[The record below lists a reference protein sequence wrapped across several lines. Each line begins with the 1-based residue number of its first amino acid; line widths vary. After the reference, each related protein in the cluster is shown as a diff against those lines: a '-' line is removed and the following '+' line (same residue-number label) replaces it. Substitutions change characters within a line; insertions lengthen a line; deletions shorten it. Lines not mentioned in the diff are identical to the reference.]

1 MAPDV
6 TFAWFIRHF
15 TLSEELLLNA
25 SQISSCLLSS
35 NCLWLTFN
43 KSLKK
48 DDEKWWRMWPPHSQP
63 RGELFEMCSFPVV
76 TPLPLSAHRPSQ
88 GSNSWQKPVT
98 RQEICQKSPVSQEKV
113 QTCLFWPAEKLQWNY
128 INIFMASLFAAWG
141 LKIYCMWMLNIHLP
155 RNNEE
160 AIRHN

>member
-1 MAPDV
+1 MASDV

-15 TLSEELLLNA
+15 TLSEELLFTA

-48 DDEKWWRMWPPHSQP
+48 DDEKWWRMWPPHSLP

-113 QTCLFWPAEKLQWNY
+113 QTCLLLASRKTSMELYQHFYGITVCSLGVKDLLYANAEHPFTPQ
-128 INIFMASLFAAWG
+128 
-141 LKIYCMWMLNIHLP
+141 
-155 RNNEE
+155 
-160 AIRHN
+160 